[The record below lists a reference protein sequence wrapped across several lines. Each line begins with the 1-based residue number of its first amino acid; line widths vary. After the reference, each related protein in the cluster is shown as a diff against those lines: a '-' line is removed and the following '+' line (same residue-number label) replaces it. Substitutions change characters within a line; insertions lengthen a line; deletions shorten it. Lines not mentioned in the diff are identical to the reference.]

1 MLQALILTT
10 KWLNARQPASFVG
23 CSARRPWR
31 RLSWHRDLRHLFFLP
46 QSYLRHQN
54 VHFHAV
60 LVTMATRS
68 LDHVVVVNFG
78 INKVKSC
85 MKEAPSITQVAS
97 TLLGVSV
104 DTMPA
109 TTY

>member
-1 MLQALILTT
+1 
-10 KWLNARQPASFVG
+10 
-23 CSARRPWR
+23 
-31 RLSWHRDLRHLFFLP
+31 
-46 QSYLRHQN
+46 
-54 VHFHAV
+54 
-60 LVTMATRS
+60 MATRS

-85 MKEAPSITQVAS
+85 MKEAPSIVQVAS

-109 TTY
+109 TTCLSTEFLERNYFPLHPPESIGLHHDAMDIANRSEGHNILGQEG